1 MTPAD
6 ALELMKLAH
15 EGQVDKSGLPYWTH
29 PVRVTE
35 LLTDAP
41 DYVKV
46 AALLHDTLEDT
57 GLTPD
62 ELLEIGLDSR
72 SLDIILLVTRREEET
87 YAAFIQ
93 RITTSGNWWAI
104 RVKLADNTDNLSRPL
119 PPEMA
124 GLHKR
129 YLKARQALLLALGE
143 HNENHS

>member
-35 LLTDAP
+35 LLADAP
-41 DYVKV
+41 DYVKI
-46 AALLHDTLEDT
+46 AAFLHDTLEDT
-57 GLTPD
+57 DLTPD
-62 ELLEIGLDSR
+62 DLLEMGLDSR
-72 SLDIILLVTRREEET
+72 SLEIILLVTRREDET

-93 RITTSGNWWAI
+93 RIVRSGNEWAI

-124 GLHKR
+124 GLRKR
-129 YLKARQALLLALGE
+129 YLKAREVLLHALEELQARG
-143 HNENHS
+143 